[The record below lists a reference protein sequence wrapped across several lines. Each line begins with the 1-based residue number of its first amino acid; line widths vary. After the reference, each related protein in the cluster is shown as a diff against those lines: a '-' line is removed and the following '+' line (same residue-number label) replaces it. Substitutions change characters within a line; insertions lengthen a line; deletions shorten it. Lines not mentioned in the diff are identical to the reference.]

1 MLTKKQYKL
10 FTFLKS
16 YAKKHKVMPSFEEM
30 MVHMNK
36 KSKSGIFEMLGY
48 IELKGY
54 IVKHPF
60 KARAIQIIKEY
71 EHDVWWNKKV

>member
-10 FTFLKS
+10 FTFLKK
-16 YAKKHKVMPSFEEM
+16 YAKKNKVMPSFEEIM
-30 MVHMNK
+30 KHMNQR
-36 KSKSGIFEMLGY
+36 SKCSVFTMLGH

-54 IVKHPF
+54 IAKHPF

-71 EHDVWWNKKV
+71 EHDV